1 MVRIRI
7 VFVIMSDQ
15 CAMTARK
22 SSAARPANQLVRSR
36 PGLSKTD
43 GAAPSKQAAKTGNLA
58 LYRGLTTQ
66 LRHIPQRRRPSLM
79 HVGNKG
85 ATKKSFAGFTD
96 V

>member
-22 SSAARPANQLVRSR
+22 SSAARPANQLDFRR
-36 PGLSKTD
+36 PGPGKTAGVKPPK
-43 GAAPSKQAAKTGNLA
+43 GAAGSGNLA
-58 LYRGLTTQ
+58 LHLGPVTQ
-66 LRHIPQRRRPSLM
+66 LRPVAPGGRLFLM